1 MSTYILFPELANT
14 IWGKDSL
21 VYGVKNVIGGV
32 LAMDNVHSQCIQ
44 KTLCDEVSDEILS
57 NSLELDPVKR
67 TYVYV
72 PKIIK
77 PKGRLRWIGDLFT
90 NALGRIGRK
99 MGIIPTNRRQSS
111 GPMGA
116 MFNYASKRMSEIPP
130 KSVVR

>member
-1 MSTYILFPELANT
+1 MANT

-32 LAMDNVHSQCIQ
+32 LAMDKVHNSCVQ
-44 KTLCDEVSDEILS
+44 KTLCDEMAGEIVD
-57 NSLELDPVKR
+57 NTLELDPVKR
-67 TYVYV
+67 SYVPV

-77 PKGRLRWIGDLFT
+77 EKGRLRWIGDMFT

-111 GPMGA
+111 GPPNIMTS
-116 MFNYASKRMSEIPP
+116 MFHYANSRISEIPP
-130 KSVVR
+130 EAVVG

>member
-1 MSTYILFPELANT
+1 MANT

-32 LAMDNVHSQCIQ
+32 LAMDNVHNSCVQ
-44 KTLCDEVSDEILS
+44 KTLCDEMAGEIVD
-57 NSLELDPVKR
+57 NTLELDPVKR
-67 TYVYV
+67 SYVPV

-77 PKGRLRWIGDLFT
+77 EKGRLRWIGDMFT

-111 GPMGA
+111 GPPNIMTS
-116 MFNYASKRMSEIPP
+116 MFHYANSRISEIPP
-130 KSVVR
+130 EAVVG

>member
-1 MSTYILFPELANT
+1 MPIYILFPELANT

-32 LAMDNVHSQCIQ
+32 LAMDNVHNSCVQ
-44 KTLCDEVSDEILS
+44 KTLCDEMSGEIVD
-57 NSLELDPVKR
+57 NTLELDPVKR
-67 TYVYV
+67 SYVPV

-77 PKGRLRWIGDLFT
+77 EKGRLRWIGDMFT

-111 GPMGA
+111 GPVPA
-116 MFNYASKRMSEIPP
+116 MFLYAKNRMSEIPP
-130 KSVVR
+130 EAVVG